1 MSRTDSYHKM
11 LQAAANF
18 QSNIALI
25 LEAKSAEAARSSQWI
40 CQHLASDH
48 FESHSDQIKKTIEIH
63 EQLLE
68 VIDGMTKMEVA
79 LAKNLQVLLGQS
91 EAESDSSGGGGTEG
105 GSGDFGDMF
114 PFGGGSK

>member
-1 MSRTDSYHKM
+1 MSRADSYHKM

-25 LEAKSAEAARSSQWI
+25 LEAKSVEASRSCQWI
-40 CQHLASDH
+40 CQHLTSEH
-48 FESHSDQIKKTIEIH
+48 FESHSDQVKKTIEVH

-68 VIDGMTKMEVA
+68 IIDGMTKMELA
-79 LAKNLQVLLGQS
+79 LAKNLQVLLGQNES
-91 EAESDSSGGGGTEG
+91 ESDGGVGGSGDG

-114 PFGGGSK
+114 SFGGDGK

>member
-11 LQAAANF
+11 LQAAADF

-25 LEAKSAEAARSSQWI
+25 LEAKSVEAARSCQWI
-40 CQHLASDH
+40 CQHLTSDH

-63 EQLLE
+63 EQMLE
-68 VIDGMTKMEVA
+68 VIDGMTKMELA

-91 EAESDSSGGGGTEG
+91 EDSDNSGGGGTEG
-105 GSGDFGDMF
+105 GSGDLGDMF
-114 PFGGGSK
+114 SFGGDSK